1 MRPGRLLALA
11 LVAGGAIPGAL
22 LRWQL
27 DRLGQALPAAWLPEL
42 LPELLEEGR
51 GAVLAANLAGS
62 WLLGLLAAGAGHHP
76 RLLLLGGIG
85 FCGAFTTFSSWILQL
100 QQLLARGQAGSA
112 LLLLVLSLAGG
123 LAAAALGLSLGDALA
138 RRRGR
143 SWLRR

>member
-1 MRPGRLLALA
+1 MKPGRPLALA

-27 DRLGQALPAAWLPEL
+27 DQLSQGLPAAWLPAL
-42 LPELLEEGR
+42 LAEGR
-51 GAVLAANLAGS
+51 GAVLVANLAGS

-85 FCGAFTTFSSWILQL
+85 CCGAFTTFSTWILQL

-112 LLLLVLSLAGG
+112 LLLLALSLAGG
-123 LAAAALGLSLGDALA
+123 LAAAALGLALGDAL
-138 RRRGR
+138 RGR
-143 SWLRR
+143 RLRRFRR